1 MPKENMYQKEVL
13 ISLQDLCKN
22 NKEAKQLLDEF
33 ANEYLQ
39 NISNIELITKSYN
52 KLKEKLNNFEDFEWK
67 QDIFNKLENLKTL
80 LWIATEI
87 TDKIN
92 EATSDFTKTLWEL
105 NWAQEVI
112 NDYWLFDEIS
122 SDKNYSEIT
131 SLAGNIWLKKTDD
144 WMYSALNKIFK
155 DSENISVFSEKIKI
169 FKIKVEKLKN
179 ENEELK
185 KSANSWLN
193 FLRDDIEKRAKKME
207 EYFPSK
213 EQDKTWWL
221 HLSWSKK
228 DTKRLKDLSNIK
240 NLNQDIKSKKQIEGQ
255 FKKQIKN
262 LKNFDSEFLTELENK
277 VNEVLKNKLFENNT
291 EIKNNLTKIEG
302 QKDDLHKI
310 VNPENWTKEDYENFW
325 KWSLENDTESDKKNE
340 LKTNFNANSEIFTNW
355 IWKFAKSLKDSLEEI
370 KKNNT
375 EFNKTKKVQKERIAE
390 FTSADES
397 EEFNEFEATRGQVE
411 WKFAMVESEY
421 KKTYDKISN
430 FKELDLIKSEFEN
443 VKNIFNSE
451 SSNTAKF
458 VYLNNFEKFLKQ
470 FENLD
475 EHWKEK
481 VDFNYIQEKEQNLF
495 NEANDF
501 LLLNENWISEIKNSW
516 AVITELLIKYNS
528 ATTETDKKL
537 YLSNLKKENDKLNKI
552 SENIEREKILL
563 ENLKNTAKNFV
574 KWFNKN
580 FDEKKK
586 YFQLI
591 NWINFS
597 EIKNIKENIFE
608 NIKNKK
614 DLNKKFE
621 EIKNSL
627 KENNE
632 KLKIILIWKI
642 SQIESDREK
651 YWCETFVTLN
661 TKNILRWITE
671 SNEELDKIDFKL
683 VYTEKE
689 KKSLIKEI
697 WIDYFN
703 SYLVDLRTEINN
715 SFIEKDNKLKEELK
729 NLSWSIKSFD
739 KIVET
744 TKVNIENLKTWIKS
758 TLDNIDLDYSDI
770 IKSELQKIIN
780 WDNIIPAHTKA
791 RAEKLIWLIDNQENI
806 EQNFISETKNKNK
819 LSEIRD
825 ISKKVNSLSDLYEK
839 LNNEDDL
846 EWNLEWILD
855 KLDSTFFKD
864 LESKEGEKNNDNDDK
879 ENDEEL
885 NDQLNEEIEQSL
897 DWDISKNL
905 TPWNNWS
912 KLNSSGDK
920 KSWNFFS
927 KKWWELKKFWWKM
940 SNFIWGLKNPF
951 WSKNKK
957 TVTKASE
964 WWSWEQNLKKDYN
977 KTAS

>member
-1 MPKENMYQKEVL
+1 
-13 ISLQDLCKN
+13 
-22 NKEAKQLLDEF
+22 
-33 ANEYLQ
+33 
-39 NISNIELITKSYN
+39 
-52 KLKEKLNNFEDFEWK
+52 
-67 QDIFNKLENLKTL
+67 
-80 LWIATEI
+80 
-87 TDKIN
+87 
-92 EATSDFTKTLWEL
+92 
-105 NWAQEVI
+105 
-112 NDYWLFDEIS
+112 
-122 SDKNYSEIT
+122 
-131 SLAGNIWLKKTDD
+131 
-144 WMYSALNKIFK
+144 
-155 DSENISVFSEKIKI
+155 
-169 FKIKVEKLKN
+169 
-179 ENEELK
+179 
-185 KSANSWLN
+185 
-193 FLRDDIEKRAKKME
+193 
-207 EYFPSK
+207 
-213 EQDKTWWL
+213 
-221 HLSWSKK
+221 
-228 DTKRLKDLSNIK
+228 
-240 NLNQDIKSKKQIEGQ
+240 
-255 FKKQIKN
+255 
-262 LKNFDSEFLTELENK
+262 
-277 VNEVLKNKLFENNT
+277 
-291 EIKNNLTKIEG
+291 
-302 QKDDLHKI
+302 
-310 VNPENWTKEDYENFW
+310 
-325 KWSLENDTESDKKNE
+325 
-340 LKTNFNANSEIFTNW
+340 
-355 IWKFAKSLKDSLEEI
+355 
-370 KKNNT
+370 
-375 EFNKTKKVQKERIAE
+375 
-390 FTSADES
+390 
-397 EEFNEFEATRGQVE
+397 
-411 WKFAMVESEY
+411 
-421 KKTYDKISN
+421 
-430 FKELDLIKSEFEN
+430 
-443 VKNIFNSE
+443 
-451 SSNTAKF
+451 
-458 VYLNNFEKFLKQ
+458 
-470 FENLD
+470 
-475 EHWKEK
+475 
-481 VDFNYIQEKEQNLF
+481 
-495 NEANDF
+495 
-501 LLLNENWISEIKNSW
+501 
-516 AVITELLIKYNS
+516 
-528 ATTETDKKL
+528 
-537 YLSNLKKENDKLNKI
+537 
-552 SENIEREKILL
+552 
-563 ENLKNTAKNFV
+563 
-574 KWFNKN
+574 
-580 FDEKKK
+580 
-586 YFQLI
+586 
-591 NWINFS
+591 
-597 EIKNIKENIFE
+597 
-608 NIKNKK
+608 
-614 DLNKKFE
+614 
-621 EIKNSL
+621 
-627 KENNE
+627 
-632 KLKIILIWKI
+632 
-642 SQIESDREK
+642 
-651 YWCETFVTLN
+651 
-661 TKNILRWITE
+661 LRWITE